1 MVVGDFDIDFSR
13 NTDSYRTGLFDHHAL
28 TPIDVQFGDN
38 VGWTFENNSDYRTWI
53 DTIAVSNSFLSRG
66 LKVHNSDYVSGH
78 FSHCFSYSLVQCP
91 QMELSSL
98 KMSLPLFGTRH
109 RLQIYNILCVTS

>member
-13 NTDSYRTGLFDHHAL
+13 NTDSYRTGHFDHHAL
-28 TPIDVQFGDN
+28 TPINVQFGDN

-66 LKVHNSDYVSGH
+66 LKVHNSDYVFGH
-78 FSHCFSYSLVQCP
+78 FSHCFSYSLVQWSY
-91 QMELSSL
+91 QA
-98 KMSLPLFGTRH
+98 
-109 RLQIYNILCVTS
+109 